1 MGNYITNNFDG
12 YSFGPDYKQIFQ
24 NKPVT
29 TLMHEEI
36 IRMRFNGL
44 ITDDDLK
51 VIKFIFEVKCAT
63 PSIIADY
70 LNTQETIE
78 NITARLDKLVRNRIL
93 NKFMLSLLPEDSI
106 PADALCIYCVDLGG
120 KTLLSQYSHCD
131 VANWNTTKNNWSS
144 ENIGHALV
152 TANFYVRLLKTCPN
166 KLEYFKSCP
175 EYRINKMVVIP
186 SFEFALKVNGERKY
200 FIGEIVRDYDIPIGF
215 RTKSEKLESILC
227 TKAWMKY
234 FHDANGVPPVLFII
248 GENDEIV
255 LEAAKIISNV
265 SGIGAF
271 RLTTDERTKK
281 LLNEGGAFLKYD
293 EENKTLKP
301 IKASAFNPD

>member
-51 VIKFIFEVKCAT
+51 VIKFIFEFKFAT

-293 EENKTLKP
+293 EENKMLKP

>member
-1 MGNYITNNFDG
+1 MGNYITKSYNG
-12 YSFGPDYKQIFQ
+12 YGFGADYKQIFQ

-44 ITDDDLK
+44 MTDDDLK
-51 VIKFIFEVKCAT
+51 VVKFIFDFKFAT
-63 PSIIADY
+63 PEIVADY
-70 LNTQETIE
+70 LNTQETVETIA
-78 NITARLDKLVRNRIL
+78 NRLDKLVKNRIL

-106 PADALCIYCVDLGG
+106 PQDALCIYCLDLGG

-131 VANWNTTKNNWSS
+131 IANWNTTKNNWSS
-144 ENIGHALV
+144 ENIGYALV
-152 TANFYVRLLKTCPN
+152 TAKFYVQLLKTCPA

-186 SFEFALKVNGERKY
+186 SFEFAIKVNGARKY
-200 FIGEIVRDYDIPIGF
+200 FIGEIVRDFDIPIGF
-215 RTKSEKLESILC
+215 RTKCEKLESILC

-234 FHDANGVPPVLFII
+234 FHDTDGNPPVLFLI
-248 GENDEIV
+248 GENDSIV
-255 LEAAKIISNV
+255 LESAQIISNV

-271 RLTTDERTKK
+271 RLTTDERMRRP
-281 LLNEGGAFLKYD
+281 LNGAGAFLKYD
-293 EENKTLKP
+293 EENRTLKA
-301 IKASAFNPD
+301 IRASTFDPE